1 MTAIQPLSPEIVSHI
16 KAGEV
21 IERPCYVVKE
31 LVENAL
37 DAGASRISI
46 HLEEGG
52 IRLIRVQ
59 DNGAGMTQ
67 EDLTQAVLPHTTSKI
82 RTLDDI
88 FHISTFGFRGE
99 ALYSIAA
106 VSRLSI
112 QSRPADAATGLL
124 LTLAGNTVSA
134 VQKVGM
140 PAGTIVTAEH
150 VFSTTPARKKFLSSP
165 QTEVRVTVELVS
177 ALALAHPEVA
187 FRLVH
192 NNKVLLDLPANQSL
206 EERSAEIVGTV
217 ATKAFIPLTLDDPH
231 LKITG
236 YIAKPLPQGNT
247 ARQYLYVNKRTVSY
261 PKLALVIKQ
270 QYGSLLEPRVQP
282 VFVLHLH
289 VPVQLVDVN
298 VHPRKEE
305 VRFEH
310 EQMVLERVGKA
321 VAEALRQHNLVYTL
335 PQTEVDI
342 IKDGNTDTY
351 AASVLKQEYLR
362 NQPSP
367 EGTRRV
373 LQAHNL
379 YLIAETA
386 AGVLFVDQHAAHERI
401 LYEQFLQMYQ
411 SRQCETVTLEQSLIW
426 ELPLADAM
434 IVHEE
439 RATFHQIGFEIEPF
453 GERSFKISAVPALL
467 QDRDIIGLLVDTV
480 RDLREGIGLSRVDS
494 RTNRMLSY
502 LACRS
507 AIKAGDPISQ
517 ERAQELIQQ
526 LQNCI
531 VPYTCPHGRPTEVE
545 ITTKEFHKLFHRI
558 K

>member
-31 LVENAL
+31 LVENSL
-37 DAGASRISI
+37 DAGATRISI

-59 DNGAGMTQ
+59 DNGTGMTQ
-67 EDLTQAVLPHTTSKI
+67 ENLLQAVLPHTTSKI
-82 RTLDDI
+82 QTLDDI
-88 FHISTFGFRGE
+88 YHVSTFGFRGE
-99 ALYSIAA
+99 ALHSIAA
-106 VSRLSI
+106 VSKLSI
-112 QSRPADAATGLL
+112 QSRPADADAGLL
-124 LTLAGNTVSA
+124 LSVDGNIHSS

-140 PAGTIVTAEH
+140 PTGTIVTAEQL
-150 VFSTTPARKKFLSSP
+150 FSTTPARKKFLSSR
-165 QTEVRVTVELVS
+165 QTELRTTVELVS

-187 FRLVH
+187 IRLVH
-192 NNKVLLDLPANQSL
+192 NNKMLLDLPGKQSL
-206 EERSAEIVGTV
+206 EERSVELMGTV
-217 ATKAFIPLTLDDPH
+217 AAQAFIPLKIDDPH
-231 LKITG
+231 LQVTG

-247 ARQYLYVNKRTVSY
+247 SRQFLYVNKRTVSY
-261 PKLALVIKQ
+261 PKLSLAIKQ

-282 VFVLHLH
+282 VFVLHLQ

-310 EQMVLERVGKA
+310 EHAVLARVSQA
-321 VAEALRQHNLVYTL
+321 VAEVLRQHNLVYTL
-335 PQTEVDI
+335 PPTEVDI
-342 IKDGNTDTY
+342 IKDGNTNTY
-351 AASVLKQEYLR
+351 AASVLKQEYQR
-362 NQPSP
+362 NHPIP
-367 EGTRRV
+367 ESSRSV

-386 AGVLFVDQHAAHERI
+386 TGVLFVDQHAAHERI

-411 SRQCETVTLEQSLIW
+411 SRQFDTVALEQSVLW

-434 IVHEE
+434 VVQEE
-439 RATFHQIGFEIEPF
+439 LATFQQIGFEIEPF
-453 GERSFKISAVPALL
+453 GERSFKINAVPVLL
-467 QDRDIIGLLVDTV
+467 QDRDIIGVLVDTI
-480 RDLREGIGLSRVDS
+480 RDLREGIGLARVDS

-507 AIKAGDPISQ
+507 AIKAGEPLSQ
-517 ERAQELIQQ
+517 ERAQKLIQQ
-526 LQNCI
+526 LQQCT

>member
-1 MTAIQPLSPEIVSHI
+1 MTAIHPLSSEIVAHI

-37 DAGASRISI
+37 DAGATRISI

-59 DNGAGMTQ
+59 DNGAGMSQ

-82 RTLDDI
+82 RTLEDI
-88 FHISTFGFRGE
+88 FHVSTFGFRGE
-99 ALYSIAA
+99 ALHSIAA
-106 VSRLSI
+106 VSKLSI
-112 QSRPADAATGLL
+112 QSRPADASVGLL
-124 LTLAGNTVSA
+124 LTAEGNSVSA
-134 VQKVGM
+134 LQRIGM
-140 PAGTIVTAEH
+140 APGTIVTAEQL
-150 VFSTTPARKKFLSSP
+150 FSTTPARKKFLSSR
-165 QTEVRVTVELVS
+165 QTELRVTVELVS
-177 ALALAHPEVA
+177 ALALAHPAVS

-192 NNKVLLDLPANQSL
+192 NNKVLLDLPGNQSL
-206 EERSAEIVGTV
+206 DERAVEMVGAV
-217 ATKAFIPLTLDDPH
+217 AAQAFIPLKIDEPH
-231 LKITG
+231 LQVTG

-247 ARQYLYVNKRTVSY
+247 ARQYLYVNNRTVSY
-261 PKLALVIKQ
+261 PKLSLAIKQ

-310 EQMVLERVGKA
+310 EQEVLKRVSEA
-321 VAEALRQHNLVYTL
+321 VAETLRQHNLVYTL
-335 PQTEVDI
+335 PQTEVDV
-342 IKDGNTDTY
+342 IKDGNTRTY

-362 NQPSP
+362 TQPSP
-367 EGTRRV
+367 EVMPRV

-386 AGVLFVDQHAAHERI
+386 TGVLFVDQHAAHERI
-401 LYEQFLQMYQ
+401 LYEQFLKMYQ
-411 SRQCETVTLEQSLIW
+411 SRQSETITLKQSLLW

-434 IVHEE
+434 VVQEE
-439 RATFHQIGFEIEPF
+439 LALFHQIGFEIEQF
-453 GERSFKISAVPALL
+453 GERSFKISAVPVLL

-545 ITTKEFHKLFHRI
+545 VTTQEFHKLFHRI

>member
-37 DAGASRISI
+37 DAGATRISI

-52 IRLIRVQ
+52 VRLIRVQ

-67 EDLTQAVLPHTTSKI
+67 EDLQQAVLPHTTSKI
-82 RTLDDI
+82 KTLDDI
-88 FHISTFGFRGE
+88 FHVATFGFRGE
-99 ALYSIAA
+99 ALHSIAA

-112 QSRPADAATGLL
+112 QSRPIDAPAGLL
-124 LTLAGNTVSA
+124 INVAGGTISE

-140 PAGTIVTAEH
+140 PTGTIVTAEH
-150 VFSTTPARKKFLSSP
+150 LFSTTPARKKFLSSR
-165 QTEVRVTVELVS
+165 QTELRVTVELVS
-177 ALALAHPEVA
+177 ALALAHPAVA

-192 NNKVLLDLPANQSL
+192 NNKVLIDTPKGQSL
-206 EERSAEIVGTV
+206 EERATEMVGAV
-217 ATKAFIPLTLDDPH
+217 AARAFIPLTIEDPH
-231 LKITG
+231 LQVSG
-236 YIAKPLPQGNT
+236 YIAKPLPQGNA
-247 ARQYLYVNKRTVSY
+247 ARQFLYVNKRTVSY
-261 PKLALVIKQ
+261 PKLALAIKQ

-282 VFVLHLH
+282 VFVLHLR

-310 EQMVLERVGKA
+310 EQAVISLLTEA
-321 VAEALRQHNLVYTL
+321 VAEALKQHNLVYTL
-335 PQTEVDI
+335 PQTEVDM
-342 IKDGNTDTY
+342 IKDGNTSSY
-351 AASVLKQEYLR
+351 AAALLKKEHQNR
-362 NQPSP
+362 QPVAARAR
-367 EGTRRV
+367 TV

-386 AGVLFVDQHAAHERI
+386 KGVLFVDQHAAHERI

-411 SRQCETVTLEQSLIW
+411 SKQHKTVVMEQPLVW
-426 ELPLADAM
+426 EVPLADAM

-439 RATFHQIGFEIEPF
+439 LATFEQIGFEIEPF
-453 GERSFKISAVPALL
+453 GDRSFKVSAVPELL
-467 QDRDIIGLLVDTV
+467 QDRDIPGLLEDTV
-480 RDLREGIGLSRVDS
+480 RDLREGIGLSRIDS

-502 LACRS
+502 LACRT
-507 AIKAGDPISQ
+507 AIKSGDPISPDQ
-517 ERAQELIQQ
+517 ARELIEQ
-526 LQNCI
+526 LQQCA

-545 ITTKEFHKLFHRI
+545 VPTKEFHKLFHRI